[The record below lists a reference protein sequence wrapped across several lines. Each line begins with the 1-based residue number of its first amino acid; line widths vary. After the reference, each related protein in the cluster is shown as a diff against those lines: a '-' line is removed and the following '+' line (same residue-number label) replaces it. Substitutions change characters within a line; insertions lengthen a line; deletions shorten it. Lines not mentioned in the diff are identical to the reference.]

1 MKKRFLFVLE
11 GLVAVSI
18 ALTVGCSGPSANST
32 QTVPILRSKYLINTT
47 ISVKPDH
54 STEGRLLAYYDVPF
68 KITSAMENPSV
79 QGIISAIGGMGPYA
93 AVYVLDDSSFKN
105 WINRNEGVTILYS
118 LGAEMVAT
126 MNVSIKAPGTYHIV
140 FYQAPIV
147 IPGGALIDRPAQVG
161 AHIKLQWYQ

>member
-1 MKKRFLFVLE
+1 MKKRLTLVLL
-11 GLVAVSI
+11 GLL
-18 ALTVGCSGPSANST
+18 ALSSAISAGCSSSSANST
-32 QTVPILRSKYLINTT
+32 QNEPTLRSKYLLNST

-54 STEGRLLAYYDVPF
+54 STEGRRLAYYDVPF
-68 KITSAMENPSV
+68 KITSAMKNPSV

-126 MNVSIKAPGTYHIV
+126 MNVSITAPGTYHLV
-140 FYQAPIV
+140 FYHIPVI
-147 IPGGALIDRPAQVG
+147 IPGGALIDRPAKVG